1 MARTRFSGPIISTG
15 GFQGAVTGN
24 VTGTLTGDQ
33 IMPAAAV
40 PAAGNSAATA
50 AALAYGFSHVTGA
63 DATKGVILPAAAAG
77 RICIIKNADA
87 ANAVLKVYPATGDGI
102 NALTVTSGTL
112 DMAAKTSVILIAIDA
127 TTWFSIPLLPS

>member
-1 MARTRFSGPIISTG
+1 MAKTRISGPSIVPG
-15 GFQGAVTGN
+15 GFQGPLTGD
-24 VTGTLTGDQ
+24 VTGTLTGNQ

-40 PAAGNSAATA
+40 PAAGSTAATA

-102 NALTVTSGTL
+102 NALTVTTGTL
-112 DMAAKTSVILIAIDA
+112 DMAAKTSAILIAIDA
-127 TTWFSIPLLPS
+127 TTWYSIPLLPS